1 MNLRSGQQ
9 GFTLIELI
17 MVIVIGGILAMGVT
31 SFITHSVG
39 GYVDTARRQAL
50 GGAGM
55 VAAEKLAR
63 AARNALPNSIRV
75 SGNCLE
81 LIPVLAGSSYVSAP
95 VTTAAS
101 SFQVAAYSA
110 TQSVEGRVAIYPINV
125 AALYSPGTTTS
136 LSSAVATL
144 PAGSDEVTLSFGT
157 ASHRFPTDS
166 PNRRFFMVGTPVAYC
181 QNGSRIVQFSNYGFV
196 ANLANLAAELAKP
209 STTRALLVDRVAAD
223 SLSWNYLPA
232 TLQRN
237 AMVRVSFQLQD
248 PQVPSET
255 VDIEQ
260 EIQIRNVP

>member
-1 MNLRSGQQ
+1 LPQSERCPPAGPGRWRSARLRRLSGGCGGCMRRHRRRTGHERSRQAHSGDGHLAGRRGHGFQRLSGELLMNRQPGQQ

-39 GYVDTARRQAL
+39 GYVATARRQAL

-144 PAGSDEVTLSFGT
+144 PAG
-157 ASHRFPTDS
+157 
-166 PNRRFFMVGTPVAYC
+166 
-181 QNGSRIVQFSNYGFV
+181 
-196 ANLANLAAELAKP
+196 
-209 STTRALLVDRVAAD
+209 
-223 SLSWNYLPA
+223 
-232 TLQRN
+232 
-237 AMVRVSFQLQD
+237 
-248 PQVPSET
+248 
-255 VDIEQ
+255 
-260 EIQIRNVP
+260 